1 MMSNFLD
8 EHRADLITRCADRAA
23 SRPRMRTPA
32 RESSTGIPLFIA
44 QLQQTL
50 EAEELQHQ
58 GESLRISGAAGGKL
72 ANFTEM
78 GMGATAHGQE
88 LLGLGY
94 TVDEVVHTYGD
105 LCQSVTDLAFE
116 LKAPFAIAEF
126 RTLNRCLDNAIASA
140 VTAFSRQRD
149 VAKAV
154 LEHAE
159 AAARVD
165 VQVQEL
171 RSSLATA
178 TYAIAAMEV
187 GNLPMSGS
195 TGLVLKKCIAAMRLQ
210 IGGPTLDEVRSSHDD
225 K

>member
-8 EHRADLITRCADRAA
+8 RHREELITRCADKAA
-23 SRPRMRTPA
+23 ARPRMRTA
-32 RESSTGIPLFIA
+32 VLESRTGIPLFIE
-44 QLQQTL
+44 QLQHTL
-50 EAEELQHQ
+50 EAEEQHQQ
-58 GESLRISGAAGGKL
+58 GESLRISGAAGGDS
-72 ANFTEM
+72 ANLSEM
-78 GMGATAHGQE
+78 GVGATAHGQE

-94 TVDEVVHTYGD
+94 SVDEVVHTYGD

-116 LKAPFAIAEF
+116 LKAPFAVSEF

-140 VTAFSRQRD
+140 VTAFSSQRD

-154 LEHAE
+154 RERAE

-165 VQVQEL
+165 VHVQEL

-210 IGGPTLDEVRSSHDD
+210 VGGPSLEEVRSSHDNE
-225 K
+225 